1 MQFYI
6 IFIYIGCKMYFQYIL
21 QYRYYTQPDEADILI
36 FQVSFRSNKSSPAGV
51 HTSDTLHLLSRVTL
65 YHCIHIVTRHPSLQ
79 SCKMTPG
86 TWQAP
91 VPRPPARSRPRRRAR
106 VQSPQLQA
114 VHSLLLGTRHRS
126 WTLGWCRQ
134 ERQTCVWSV

>member
-1 MQFYI
+1 MAYKLFLAGVDNLLQS
-6 IFIYIGCKMYFQYIL
+6 L
-21 QYRYYTQPDEADILI
+21 QYRYLLTEADILI

-65 YHCIHIVTRHPSLQ
+65 YHCIHIVTRHRSLQ

-91 VPRPPARSRPRRRAR
+91 VSRPLARSRRRAR

-126 WTLGWCRQ
+126 WTLGLCRQ